1 MRIVLRIGGSVVGS
15 PINPKLIG
23 KYANL
28 LIKIKE
34 QGHQVVAVVG
44 GGGVAREFIN
54 AAKNLE
60 INEKG
65 QDEIAIAASRL
76 FAQLFIKK
84 LGEKGCINMPVTE
97 EQVCN
102 CLNDE
107 KIVVMGGLRPG
118 MTTDSVAALIAEK
131 LKANMIVKGT
141 DQEGVYNKDPRKH
154 EDAIMLEHI
163 SVSKLYEILPENKHI
178 AGIHQVID
186 PEAAKI
192 LNRYKV
198 KMIVVN
204 GFKPENV
211 LAAINGKRVG
221 TVID

>member
-1 MRIVLRIGGSVVGS
+1 
-15 PINPKLIG
+15 
-23 KYANL
+23 
-28 LIKIKE
+28 
-34 QGHQVVAVVG
+34 
-44 GGGVAREFIN
+44 
-54 AAKNLE
+54 
-60 INEKG
+60 
-65 QDEIAIAASRL
+65 
-76 FAQLFIKK
+76 
-84 LGEKGCINMPVTE
+84 
-97 EQVCN
+97 
-102 CLNDE
+102 
-107 KIVVMGGLRPG
+107 MGGLRPG